1 MQRRSRCYRSSFDK
15 CNARFAAGAPAES
28 EICDALGLACMSVK
42 SPASTSDFRALRRR
56 RRSNGDDAVPIPSR
70 HRPLVQSGGG
80 VRPRH
85 DPVFRAQ
92 NGHGPDDGRPA
103 IAHDEGGARHR
114 RSAEFGARL
123 HRPLRM
129 SINTPEARHVFVL
142 IAGASPCA
150 TLRRLAPLA
159 GPPLEHLRHD
169 CLSSDSRVHRC
180 LPARR
185 RLLARLRAE
194 WNGGHGSQQAPHG
207 P

>member
-1 MQRRSRCYRSSFDK
+1 MQRRSRCDRSSFDK
-15 CNARFAAGAPAES
+15 CNARFAAGALAEN
-28 EICDALGLACMSVK
+28 EICGARGLACMSVK
-42 SPASTSDFRALRRR
+42 SQASTSDFRALRRR

-70 HRPLVQSGGG
+70 HRSLVQSGGG

-114 RSAEFGARL
+114 GSAEFGARL

-129 SINTPEARHVFVL
+129 SINNPEARHVFVL

-159 GPPLEHLRHD
+159 GPA
-169 CLSSDSRVHRC
+169 S
-180 LPARR
+180 
-185 RLLARLRAE
+185 
-194 WNGGHGSQQAPHG
+194 GAPSA
-207 P
+207 